1 MTGSDRVRMR
11 NRFTR
16 FFLTIVVVQNISLR
30 MTDMTTGSD
39 VTECYVTLKGLSWK
53 GVRNIRPSGVFS
65 PEMTSSNVTHRAS
78 PGTGSHVTGSAL
90 IVLSRT
96 SASYNLIIFYELA
109 VFHWLSAPFP
119 SFYFNGERLQ
129 RRSDMSF
136 HDWPH
141 NNKTDLR
148 LFYLERIIEAGL
160 MQY

>member
-1 MTGSDRVRMR
+1 
-11 NRFTR
+11 
-16 FFLTIVVVQNISLR
+16 
-30 MTDMTTGSD
+30 MTTGSD
-39 VTECYVTLKGLSWK
+39 VTECYVTLKSLPWK
-53 GVRNIRPSGVFS
+53 GARNIRPSGVFS

-90 IVLSRT
+90 VVLSRT

-109 VFHWLSAPFP
+109 AFQSLSASFP
-119 SFYFNGERLQ
+119 PFYFHGERLQ

-148 LFYLERIIEAGL
+148 LYLLGTNHRSWGKAILSFRGPIS
-160 MQY
+160 